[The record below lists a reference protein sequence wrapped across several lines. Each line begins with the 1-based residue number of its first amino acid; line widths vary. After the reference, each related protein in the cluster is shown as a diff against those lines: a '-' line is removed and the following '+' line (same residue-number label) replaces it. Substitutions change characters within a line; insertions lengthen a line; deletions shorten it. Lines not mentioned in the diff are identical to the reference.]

1 MTDGSDDGST
11 GEGGPAPRLRDLVE
25 VRRFLVARFSHGLAM
40 QTWEVGIGWWVY
52 AITGSALSL
61 GLVGLCVFLPA
72 MLLALPAG
80 EVIDR
85 FDRRRV
91 VAVAYLVMA
100 TCAVAMLAL
109 VLADLHDP
117 RPVYGLAVLIGAARA
132 FAMPGLQALLPS
144 LVPRP
149 LLSSA
154 LALATSTFQVSVIV
168 GPALG
173 GLLYAVGPTVVFA
186 TAFVGF
192 LVAIAAISGLPPRPP
207 APREKPTLASLF
219 AGVAFIRSRQVL
231 FGAISLDLFAVL
243 LGGAT
248 ALLPVFA
255 RDILLTGPWGLGL
268 LRSAPA
274 VGAALTGLA
283 LARHPLGGR
292 AGVKMFAAVAV
303 FGVATIVFG
312 LSERIELSL
321 AALFVLG
328 AADMVSV
335 VVRQTLVQHDT
346 PDAMRGRVSAVN
358 AVFIGASNELGQ
370 FESGALAALVGAV
383 GSVVFGGL
391 GTLAVAGL
399 WTRWFPELLSRDRLT
414 EPFDAAVK
422 EGTT

>member
-1 MTDGSDDGST
+1 MTDGSDDGPT
-11 GEGGPAPRLRDLVE
+11 GDDRPAPRLRDLSD
-25 VRRFLVARFSHGLAM
+25 VRRFLVARFSYGLAM

-80 EVIDR
+80 EVVDR

-91 VAVAYLVMA
+91 VAAAYVVMA
-100 TCAVAMLAL
+100 FAAVAMLI
-109 VLADLHDP
+109 VVSADVRDP
-117 RPVYGLAVLIGAARA
+117 RPIYGLAVAIGAARA

-144 LVPRP
+144 LVPKP

-154 LALATSTFQVSVIV
+154 LALSTSTFQVAVIV

-186 TAFVGF
+186 TALAGF
-192 LVAIAAISGLPPRPP
+192 LVAIVAISSLPPRPP

-219 AGVAFIRSRQVL
+219 AGIAFIRSRQVL
-231 FGAISLDLFAVL
+231 LGAISLDLFAVL

-255 RDILLTGPWGLGL
+255 RDVLLTGPWGLGL

-274 VGAALTGLA
+274 VGAALTGLV
-283 LARHPLGGR
+283 LARRPLEGR
-292 AGVKMFAAVAV
+292 AGAKLFAAVAV
-303 FGVATIVFG
+303 FGLATIVFG
-312 LSERIELSL
+312 LSSRIEISL
-321 AALFVLG
+321 LALFVLG

-370 FESGALAALVGAV
+370 FESGALAALIGAV
-383 GSVVFGGL
+383 GSVVFGGV

-399 WTRWFPELLSRDRLT
+399 WSRWFPELLARDRLT
-414 EPFDAAVK
+414 DPADAART
-422 EGTT
+422 EGAT